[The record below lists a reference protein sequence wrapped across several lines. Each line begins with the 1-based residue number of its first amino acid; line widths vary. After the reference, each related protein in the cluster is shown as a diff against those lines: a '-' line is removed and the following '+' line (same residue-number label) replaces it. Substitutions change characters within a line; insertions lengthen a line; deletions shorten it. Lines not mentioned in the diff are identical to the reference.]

1 MLNESKPMGRH
12 PGGHGMDNEQKR
24 PHGMSADH
32 YGSSLK
38 ARHIERTSRIHE
50 MQSEKMSGHGVLM
63 EASPE
68 QMHVNVEAAYKAH
81 HEGQEFGNV
90 LKAMSTPH
98 ELQALHSARRMESTA
113 QTHKMPPEKT
123 NEIY

>member
-1 MLNESKPMGRH
+1 MLNEREPMGRH
-12 PGGHGMDNEQKR
+12 PGGHGMTNEQKA
-24 PHGMSADH
+24 PHGMSADR

-38 ARHIERTSRIHE
+38 TRHLERTARIHE
-50 MQSEKMSGHGVLM
+50 MQSDKMSGHGVLM

-68 QMHVNVEAAYKAH
+68 QMHINLEGAYKAH

-90 LKAMSTPH
+90 LRAMSTPH
-98 ELQALHSARRMESTA
+98 ELQTLHAARRQEKTA
-113 QTHKMPPEKT
+113 QDINMPVEKT